1 MVNGPSVFEP
11 LMFYCN
17 YIFYWHFEVNNYFWV
32 SGGLDT
38 SGGYSFPEFLKAIM
52 PLLHSFLFFDEEVQ
66 VNGFK
71 FLNDVTGASMSMITW
86 AGLTGFKDVA
96 EYFWCE
102 FFLVYFFYFLL
113 HVPNFNNFKL
123 NNAIIDIIF

>member
-32 SGGLDT
+32 SGDLDT

-96 EYFWCE
+96 EYFGVSYFSCLFTFHFYRVVACNE
-102 FFLVYFFYFLL
+102 F
-113 HVPNFNNFKL
+113 
-123 NNAIIDIIF
+123 